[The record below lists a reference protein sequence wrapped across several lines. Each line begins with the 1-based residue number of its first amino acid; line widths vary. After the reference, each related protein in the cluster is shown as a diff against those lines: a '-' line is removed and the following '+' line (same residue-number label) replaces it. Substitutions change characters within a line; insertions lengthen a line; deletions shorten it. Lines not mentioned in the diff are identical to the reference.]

1 MYTGKA
7 FTFIA
12 ILSIL
17 FFSCIKDVNNDTTI
31 NYVNTGDQVPSF
43 TVEDATGNLFN
54 SNQLLGKQS
63 LLVFFGTY
71 CPDCKLVLPV
81 IEEVWEN
88 MKNDSKFQLVAISR
102 RETADTVSE
111 YWKENQHTMPF
122 YLDPKGEAFALFA
135 NNTIPRIYVINP
147 DNKVVWMSVES
158 LDLTAGQLIEMI
170 RGL

>member
-17 FFSCIKDVNNDTTI
+17 FFSCIKDENNDTTI

-54 SNQLLGKQS
+54 SDRFLGKQS
-63 LLVFFGTY
+63 LLVFFGSY
-71 CPDCKLVLPV
+71 CPDCKQVLPV
-81 IEEVWEN
+81 IEEVWIN
-88 MKNDSKFQLVAISR
+88 MKNDSNFQLVAISR
-102 RETADTVSE
+102 KETIDMVSE
-111 YWKENQHTMPF
+111 YWKENQFTMPF
-122 YLDPKGEAFALFA
+122 YLDQEGEAFALFA

-158 LDLTAGQLIEMI
+158 LNLTASELIEMI
-170 RGL
+170 RAL

>member
-1 MYTGKA
+1 MYKA
-7 FTFIA
+7 FSFIA
-12 ILSIL
+12 ILSVL
-17 FFSCIKDVNNDTTI
+17 FFSCIKDENNDTTN

-54 SNQLLGKQS
+54 SSQLLGKHS

-71 CPDCKLVLPV
+71 CLDCKLVLPIV
-81 IEEVWEN
+81 EEVWEN
-88 MKNDSKFQLVAISR
+88 LNNDSKFQLVAISR

-111 YWKENQHTMPF
+111 YWKENRFTMPY
-122 YLDPKGEAFALFA
+122 YLDQKGEAFALFA
-135 NNTIPRIYVINP
+135 NNTIPRIYVVNP

-158 LDLTAGQLIEMI
+158 LDLTAGELTEMI